1 MKKYHISCINK
12 PHHHSAHEHI
22 THVGNLRE
30 KWRFTREDAIFLID
44 DKKAEFYTIDKT
56 TGKECEVRVVREHG
70 KVPFLRSHADGK
82 PNDNLLEQPEC
93 VECKDKDR
101 SDTGLGGH
109 TPSCPVDLRG
119 GGRHG

>member
-1 MKKYHISCINK
+1 MKKYHITCINK
-12 PHHHSAHEHI
+12 PHHHSSHEHI

-44 DKKAEFYTIDKT
+44 NHKAGFYTIDKT
-56 TGKECEVRVVREHG
+56 TGKECEVGVIREDG

-93 VECKDKDR
+93 VECKLNDR
-101 SDTGLGGH
+101 DDAGLTGH
-109 TPSCPVDLRG
+109 TPKTPVDLRG